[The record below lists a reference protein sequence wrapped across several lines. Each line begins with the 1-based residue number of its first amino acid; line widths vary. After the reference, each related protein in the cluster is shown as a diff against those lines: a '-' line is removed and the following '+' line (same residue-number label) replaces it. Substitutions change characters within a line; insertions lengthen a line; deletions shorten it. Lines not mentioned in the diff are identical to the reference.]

1 MIRPFYGLV
10 ISRFGASFQRFLHN
24 FAAHG
29 FGQLVNVLTQLVLLP
44 AFLHYWTTNEYG
56 EWLVIT
62 SIPSL
67 LWTLDNGL
75 SGLAANRMTVA
86 SGTGDW
92 KATNLIF
99 HNVLLIQGSLS
110 LLILVLSG
118 LFVSLVNVNAMFGFS
133 HFDHSTHSQVSEFLM
148 TPQQAGEVL
157 FIMIAQMLMGYGL
170 GLSRAA
176 YRASMLEA
184 RGVAITNLE
193 RLTYFCSVVLVLT
206 QHGQTVAVA
215 WAMLANTTFWLLFS
229 YTDIRRRCPH
239 ITFAFGPLSR
249 TQLRAMTVDG
259 VPVMAG
265 TAASAFYLQG
275 YLLIVNSILGPAA
288 VVMLNVIRTA
298 SRSLLQLVN
307 MVANASGPELSRT
320 YGSCD
325 WEGYLRLLKVLLA
338 VTVWISLAV
347 GVGLAVAGPWVV
359 EKLSSGKVLVHHPI
373 MILFAVSVACQAGWA
388 ACGSVLYATNMHHVF
403 NYAYF
408 VLTVLGLAAAE
419 VMVRLLGF
427 PGVPM
432 VMMTVDGLLLGWALY
447 LCRSKL
453 SFVPLGSLLCVFSPA
468 FYLRKL
474 NDFLHSSKAA
484 PADYSPSQTERPT
497 HLKIL
502 AISHMPNDENAG
514 ASRIYH
520 LLARGLRERGHTVKL
535 LHYEDLK
542 VPAALRYVGKRIALP
557 ELIHWR
563 FFREAASGYD
573 VVFASNGVAHRIFGK
588 LRRQAKRPQLVH
600 HLHGSSYLDFE
611 AILTERS
618 RGHVNYSRAF
628 MAFKAH
634 YASSWD
640 IKGAQQADV
649 VVTQSLRDEDH
660 MNDRKERDRSGKFT
674 APVVRVPAMLHPAI
688 EEASRHATPP
698 DQRDPNSILWFGTWG
713 ERKGSHYVNRAFRKI
728 KAHHPLATLTLGGT
742 STPSDVV
749 LAGFD
754 KELRSSIKML
764 PRLDLDAQLAEFNR
778 HAIFIFPSLSEG
790 FGLAL
795 IEAMAMGLACVTTST
810 GMMGD
815 WITDRQE
822 ALLIP
827 FASAEHLANRVLDL
841 MDDDALRC
849 RIALAGQQL
858 ARTFTL
864 DRFVQGYLD
873 IFEKNHAVRNGH

>member
-1 MIRPFYGLV
+1 MIRHFYGLV
-10 ISRFGASFQRFLHN
+10 ISKFGASFQRFLHN

-29 FGQLVNVLTQLVLLP
+29 FGQVVNVLAQLVLLP
-44 AFLHYWTTNEYG
+44 AFLHYWTTTEYG
-56 EWLVIT
+56 EWLVIV

-86 SGTGDW
+86 SGMGDW
-92 KATNLIF
+92 KAANLIF
-99 HNVLLIQGSLS
+99 HNVLLIQGTLS
-110 LLILVLSG
+110 LIILTLAG
-118 LFVSLVNVNAMFGFS
+118 IFVSVVNVHAMFGFS
-133 HFDHSTHSQVSEFLM
+133 RFEHLTTSHVTEVLM
-148 TPQQAGEVL
+148 TRQQAGEVL

-184 RGVAITNLE
+184 RGVAITNME

-206 QHGQTVAVA
+206 LHGQTVAVA
-215 WAMLANTTFWLLFS
+215 WAMLASTTFWLLFS

-249 TQLRAMTVDG
+249 VQLRAMTVDG
-259 VPVMAG
+259 LPVMAG
-265 TAASAFYLQG
+265 TAASAFFLQG

-320 YGSCD
+320 YGSRD

-359 EKLSSGKVLVHHPI
+359 EKLSSGRVLVQHPI
-373 MILFAVSVACQAGWA
+373 MVLFAVSVACQAGWA

-408 VLTVLGLAAAE
+408 FLTVLGLAAAE
-419 VMVRLLGF
+419 VVVRLMGF

-432 VMMTVDGLLLGWALY
+432 VMMTVDAMLLAWALY
-447 LCRSKL
+447 LCHRKL
-453 SFVPLGSLLCVFSPA
+453 SFVPLGSLLCVFSPP
-468 FYLRKL
+468 FYFRKI
-474 NDFLHSSKAA
+474 NDFLHSSTAA
-484 PADYSPSQTERPT
+484 PRDHLASQPERVA

-520 LLARGLRERGHTVKL
+520 LLAQGLRERGHTVKL

-542 VPAALRYVGKRIALP
+542 VPSLLSYWGKRIALP
-557 ELIHWR
+557 ELIDWR

-573 VVFASNGVAHRIFGK
+573 VVFASNGVAHRIFRR
-588 LRRQAKRPQLVH
+588 LRRRAKRPKLVH

-611 AILTERS
+611 AIMTERS
-618 RGHVNYSRAF
+618 RGHVKYSRAF
-628 MAFKAH
+628 MAFKSH

-640 IKGAQQADV
+640 VKGAQEADV

-660 MNDRKERDRSGKFT
+660 MNDRKELDRSGRFT
-674 APVVRVPAMLHPAI
+674 APVVRVPALLHPGIA
-688 EEASRHATPP
+688 EASLRAVPP
-698 DQRDPNSILWFGTWG
+698 KQRDPHSLLWFGTWG
-713 ERKGSHYVNRAFRKI
+713 ERKGSHYINRAFRKV
-728 KAHHPLATLTLGGT
+728 KARHPQATLTLGGT
-742 STPSDVV
+742 GVHCEMV
-749 LAGFD
+749 LNSFD
-754 KELRSSIKML
+754 PELRSSLHIL
-764 PRLDLDAQLAEFNR
+764 PRIDLDAQLAEFNR
-778 HAIFIFPSLSEG
+778 HSIFLFPSLSEG

-795 IEAMAMGLACVTTST
+795 VEAMAMGLACVTTST

-815 WITDRQE
+815 WITDQQE

-827 FASAEHLANRVLDL
+827 VASAEHLANAVLRL
-841 MDDDALRC
+841 MEDDALRC
-849 RIALAGQQL
+849 RVATAGQEL
-858 ARTFTL
+858 ARSFTL

-873 IFEKNHAVRNGH
+873 VFEATQAVRNGH